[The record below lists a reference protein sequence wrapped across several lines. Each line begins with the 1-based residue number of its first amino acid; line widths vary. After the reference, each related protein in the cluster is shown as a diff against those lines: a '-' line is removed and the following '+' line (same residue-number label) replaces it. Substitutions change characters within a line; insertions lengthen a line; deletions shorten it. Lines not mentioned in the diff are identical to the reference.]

1 VVVIS
6 HWSFVICGLPIGGV
20 GGQGAVT
27 RGVKQMQSEKWK
39 VKNAKL
45 KEKNTF
51 MGGGIRRSG
60 EAVFGE
66 S

>member
-1 VVVIS
+1 
-6 HWSFVICGLPIGGV
+6 
-20 GGQGAVT
+20 
-27 RGVKQMQSEKWK
+27 MQNEKCK

-51 MGGGIRRSG
+51 MAGGICRSG
-60 EAVFGE
+60 KAVFEE

>member
-1 VVVIS
+1 
-6 HWSFVICGLPIGGV
+6 
-20 GGQGAVT
+20 
-27 RGVKQMQSEKWK
+27 MQSEKWK